1 MHILLYHVPFIRMSR
16 LVVAEGGIGR
26 VRSKILGSW
35 RRPTRATVRVI
46 SFTVV
51 DSPAAPLIK
60 SVTKSSL
67 ADIHLASTC
76 PRWPTT
82 QRWSL
87 PPPSNPYPS
96 SAIPHLTTTSIH
108 RPLHPR
114 KSLPPSTPPPTP
126 SPLRTQSRQMSFV
139 NARAA
144 SLSHRFLTSVSNSPT
159 SPASS
164 PRRPG
169 GRWRTSPCEIRS
181 YFLLRRAFYGT
192 WQCTDGGSGIVVQNS
207 AGRV

>member
-1 MHILLYHVPFIRMSR
+1 MSR
-16 LVVAEGGIGR
+16 LVLQEVG
-26 VRSKILGSW
+26 
-35 RRPTRATVRVI
+35 
-46 SFTVV
+46 
-51 DSPAAPLIK
+51 
-60 SVTKSSL
+60 KSSL
-67 ADIHLASTC
+67 QNFGFLASANPRYVLINHPVFFITDIHLASPC

-96 SAIPHLTTTSIH
+96 SVIPHLTTTSIH

-114 KSLPPSTPPPTP
+114 KNLPPSTPPPTP

-144 SLSHRFLTSVSNSPT
+144 SLSHRFLTSVSNSPI

-164 PRRPG
+164 LRRPG

-181 YFLLRRAFYGT
+181 YFLLRRPFYGT
-192 WQCTDGGSGIVVQNS
+192 WQCTDGGSGI
-207 AGRV
+207 

>member
-1 MHILLYHVPFIRMSR
+1 MHILLYHIPFIDDVQTRCYR
-16 LVVAEGGIGR
+16 EEALAE
-26 VRSKILGSW
+26 VRSKNFSSW
-35 RRPTRATVRVI
+35 RQPRRVTVRA

-51 DSPAAPLIK
+51 DSPAALIK
-60 SVTKSSL
+60 LVTQSSLL
-67 ADIHLASTC
+67 ADIHLALTC

-96 SAIPHLTTTSIH
+96 SAILHLTTTSIH
-108 RPLHPR
+108 RPPHPR

-144 SLSHRFLTSVSNSPT
+144 SLSHRFPTSVSNSLI
-159 SPASS
+159 SRASS
-164 PRRPG
+164 LQRPG

-181 YFLLRRAFYGT
+181 YFLLCRAFYGT
-192 WQCTDGGSGIVVQNS
+192 
-207 AGRV
+207 